1 MPKINITH
9 IVGRIQERIEQL
21 ERGDALEARDINALL
36 TKEQQQNL
44 KDAWT
49 KQQILRKIHKPPKT
63 NEEAQK
69 IGWKTIREVRLE
81 VYKQALQEAQDNVG
95 DGFEKLQRQIEV
107 KAARVF
113 MDAFCQAKDEGKNA
127 WSAGNIALRRNGF
140 NRVDG
145 QSYSY
150 SNTRDKEVNEMED
163 NLRQRIENDLSAEEK
178 EQLELSREYDK
189 AVAKRRKGT

>member
-1 MPKINITH
+1 MPKLNVTH
-9 IVGRIQERIEQL
+9 LVGRIQERIEQL

-36 TKEQQQNL
+36 TKEQQQKL

-49 KQQILRKIHKPPKT
+49 VQQALRKIHKPPKS

-81 VYKQALQEAQDNVG
+81 IYKQALQEAQDGVD
-95 DGFEKLQRQIEV
+95 DGIEKLLHQSEV
-107 KAARVF
+107 KASRIF
-113 MDAFCQAKDEGKNA
+113 LDAYFSAKDGTNK

-140 NRVDG
+140 NRIDG

-150 SNTRDKEVNEMED
+150 SNKRDREVNEMED
-163 NLRQRIENDLSAEEK
+163 SLRERMEDDLSAEEK

-189 AVAKRRKGT
+189 AVAKRRK

>member
-1 MPKINITH
+1 MPKLNVTH
-9 IVGRIQERIEQL
+9 LVGRIQERIDQL
-21 ERGDALEARDINALL
+21 ERDDALEARDINALL
-36 TKEQQQNL
+36 TKEQQQAL

-49 KQQILRKIHKPPKT
+49 KQQALRKIHKPPKT
-63 NEEAQK
+63 NDQAQK

-81 VYKQALQEAQDNVG
+81 IYKQVLQEAQDGVG
-95 DGFEKLQRQIEV
+95 DGIEKLLHQSEV

-113 MDAFCQAKDEGKNA
+113 MDAFSKAKEEDKNA

-140 NRVDG
+140 NRIDG

-150 SNTRDKEVNEMED
+150 SNKRDREVNEMED
-163 NLRQRIENDLSAEEK
+163 SLRERMEDDLSAEEK

-189 AVAKRRKGT
+189 AVAKRRK

>member
-1 MPKINITH
+1 MPKLNVTH
-9 IVGRIQERIEQL
+9 LVGRIQERIEQL
-21 ERGDALEARDINALL
+21 ERGDTLEARDINALL
-36 TKEQQQNL
+36 TKEQQQEL

-49 KQQILRKIHKPPKT
+49 VQQALRKIHKPPKS

-81 VYKQALQEAQDNVG
+81 IYRQALQEAQDGVG
-95 DGFEKLQRQIEV
+95 DGIEKLLHQSEV
-107 KAARVF
+107 KASRVF
-113 MDAFCQAKDEGKNA
+113 LDAYFNAKEGTNK

-140 NRVDG
+140 NRIDG

-150 SNTRDKEVNEMED
+150 SNKRDREVNEMED
-163 NLRQRIENDLSAEEK
+163 SLRERMEDYLSAEEK

-189 AVAKRRKGT
+189 AVAKRRK

>member
-1 MPKINITH
+1 MPKLNVTH
-9 IVGRIQERIEQL
+9 LVGRIQERIEQL

-36 TKEQQQNL
+36 TKEQQQKL

-49 KQQILRKIHKPPKT
+49 VQQALRKIHKPPKS

-81 VYKQALQEAQDNVG
+81 IYRQALQEAQDGVG
-95 DGFEKLQRQIEV
+95 DGIEKLLHQSEV
-107 KAARVF
+107 KASRVF
-113 MDAFCQAKDEGKNA
+113 LDAYFNAKEGTNK

-140 NRVDG
+140 NRIDG

-150 SNTRDKEVNEMED
+150 SNKRDREVNEMED
-163 NLRQRIENDLSAEEK
+163 SLRERMEDDLSAEEK

-189 AVAKRRKGT
+189 AVAKRRK

>member
-1 MPKINITH
+1 MPKLNVTH
-9 IVGRIQERIEQL
+9 LVGRIQERIEQL

-36 TKEQQQNL
+36 TKEQQQAL
-44 KDAWT
+44 KDSWT
-49 KQQILRKIHKPPKT
+49 KQKALRKIHKPPKT
-63 NEEAQK
+63 YEEVQK

-81 VYKQALQEAQDNVG
+81 IYKQALQEAQDGVG
-95 DGFEKLQRQIEV
+95 DGIEKLLHQSEV

-113 MDAFCQAKDEGKNA
+113 MDAFSKAKDEDKNA

-140 NRVDG
+140 NRIDG

-150 SNTRDKEVNEMED
+150 SNKRDREVNEMED
-163 NLRQRIENDLSAEEK
+163 ILRQRMESDLSAEEK

-189 AVAKRRKGT
+189 AVAKRRK

>member
-1 MPKINITH
+1 MPKLNVTH
-9 IVGRIQERIEQL
+9 LVGRVQERIEQL

-36 TKEQQQNL
+36 TKEQQQKL

-49 KQQILRKIHKPPKT
+49 VQQALRKIHKPPKS

-81 VYKQALQEAQDNVG
+81 IYKQALQEAQDGVG
-95 DGFEKLQRQIEV
+95 DGIEKLLHQSEV
-107 KAARVF
+107 KASRVF
-113 MDAFCQAKDEGKNA
+113 LDAYFNAKEGANK

-140 NRVDG
+140 NRIDG

-150 SNTRDKEVNEMED
+150 SNKRDREVDEMED
-163 NLRQRIENDLSAEEK
+163 SLRERMEDDLSAEEK

-189 AVAKRRKGT
+189 AVVKRRK

>member
-1 MPKINITH
+1 MPKLNVTH
-9 IVGRIQERIEQL
+9 LVGRIQERIEQL

-36 TKEQQQNL
+36 TKEQQQKL

-49 KQQILRKIHKPPKT
+49 VQQALRKIHKPPKS

-81 VYKQALQEAQDNVG
+81 IYKQALQEAQDGVG
-95 DGFEKLQRQIEV
+95 DGIEKLLHQSEV
-107 KAARVF
+107 KASRIF
-113 MDAFCQAKDEGKNA
+113 LDAYFNAKDGTNK

-140 NRVDG
+140 SRIDG
-145 QSYSY
+145 QSYSH
-150 SNTRDKEVNEMED
+150 SNKRDREVKEMED
-163 NLRQRIENDLSAEEK
+163 SLRQRMEDDLSAEEK

-189 AVAKRRKGT
+189 AVAKRRK

>member
-1 MPKINITH
+1 MPKLNVTH
-9 IVGRIQERIEQL
+9 LVGRIQERIEQL

-36 TKEQQQNL
+36 TKEQQQEL

-49 KQQILRKIHKPPKT
+49 KQQALRKIHKPPKSIEET
-63 NEEAQK
+63 NK

-81 VYKQALQEAQDNVG
+81 IYKQALLEAQDGIG
-95 DGFEKLQRQIEV
+95 DGIEKLLHQSEV
-107 KAARVF
+107 KASRVF
-113 MDAFCQAKDEGKNA
+113 LDAYFNAKEGTNK

-140 NRVDG
+140 NRIDG

-150 SNTRDKEVNEMED
+150 SNKRDREVNEMED
-163 NLRQRIENDLSAEEK
+163 SLRERMEADLSAEEK

-189 AVAKRRKGT
+189 AVAKRRK

>member
-1 MPKINITH
+1 MPKLNVTH
-9 IVGRIQERIEQL
+9 LVGRIQERIEQL

-36 TKEQQQNL
+36 TKEQQQEL

-49 KQQILRKIHKPPKT
+49 KQQALRKIHKPPKS
-63 NEEAQK
+63 NEEANN

-81 VYKQALQEAQDNVG
+81 IYKQALQEAQDGVG
-95 DGFEKLQRQIEV
+95 DGIEKLLHQGEV
-107 KAARVF
+107 KASRIF
-113 MDAFCQAKDEGKNA
+113 LDAYFNAKEGTNK

-140 NRVDG
+140 NRIDG

-150 SNTRDKEVNEMED
+150 SNKRDREVNEMED
-163 NLRQRIENDLSAEEK
+163 SLRERMEADLSAEKK

-189 AVAKRRKGT
+189 AVAKRRK

>member
-1 MPKINITH
+1 MPKLNVTH
-9 IVGRIQERIEQL
+9 LVGRIQERIEQL

-36 TKEQQQNL
+36 TKEQQQKL

-49 KQQILRKIHKPPKT
+49 VQQALRKIHKPPKS

-81 VYKQALQEAQDNVG
+81 IYKQALQEAQDGVG
-95 DGFEKLQRQIEV
+95 DGIEKLLQQSEV
-107 KAARVF
+107 KASRVF
-113 MDAFCQAKDEGKNA
+113 LDAYFNAKEGTNK

-140 NRVDG
+140 SRIDG

-150 SNTRDKEVNEMED
+150 SNKRDREVNEMED
-163 NLRQRIENDLSAEEK
+163 SLRERMEDDLSAEEK

-189 AVAKRRKGT
+189 AVAKRRK

>member
-1 MPKINITH
+1 MPKLNITH
-9 IVGRIQERIEQL
+9 LVGRIQERIEQL

-36 TKEQQQNL
+36 TKEQQQEL

-49 KQQILRKIHKPPKT
+49 KQQALRKIHKSPKS
-63 NEEAQK
+63 NEQAQK

-81 VYKQALQEAQDNVG
+81 IYRQALQEAQDGVG
-95 DGFEKLQRQIEV
+95 DGIEKLLHQSEV

-113 MDAFCQAKDEGKNA
+113 MDAYFNAKEGTNK

-140 NRVDG
+140 SMIDG
-145 QSYSY
+145 QNF
-150 SNTRDKEVNEMED
+150 SNSDKRSREMNKWED
-163 NLRQRIENDLSAEEK
+163 SMREKMEADLSAEEK

-189 AVAKRRKGT
+189 AVAKRRK

>member
-1 MPKINITH
+1 MPKLNITH
-9 IVGRIQERIEQL
+9 LVGRIQERIEQL

-36 TKEQQQNL
+36 TKEQKQEL

-49 KQQILRKIHKPPKT
+49 KQQALRKIHKPPKT
-63 NEEAQK
+63 NEEANK

-81 VYKQALQEAQDNVG
+81 TYKQALQEAQDGVG
-95 DGFEKLQRQIEV
+95 DGIEKLLHQSEV

-113 MDAFCQAKDEGKNA
+113 MDAFSKAKEEDKNA

-140 NRVDG
+140 SRIDG

-150 SNTRDKEVNEMED
+150 SNKRDKEVNEMED
-163 NLRQRIENDLSAEEK
+163 SLRERMEDDLSAEEK

-189 AVAKRRKGT
+189 AVAKRRK

>member
-1 MPKINITH
+1 MPKLNITH
-9 IVGRIQERIEQL
+9 LVGRIQERIGQL

-36 TKEQQQNL
+36 TKEQQQAL

-49 KQQILRKIHKPPKT
+49 VQQALRKIHKPPKT

-81 VYKQALQEAQDNVG
+81 IYKQALQEAQDGMG
-95 DGFEKLQRQIEV
+95 DGIEKLLHQSEV

-113 MDAFCQAKDEGKNA
+113 LDAYFNAKEGTSK

-140 NRVDG
+140 NRIDG
-145 QSYSY
+145 QSYS
-150 SNTRDKEVNEMED
+150 NGDKRSREMNAWED
-163 NLRQRIENDLSAEEK
+163 SMREKMEADLSAEEK
-178 EQLELSREYDK
+178 EQLELSREYDR
-189 AVAKRRKGT
+189 AVAKRRK

>member
-1 MPKINITH
+1 MPKLNVTH
-9 IVGRIQERIEQL
+9 LVGRIQERIEQL

-36 TKEQQQNL
+36 TKEQQQAL
-44 KDAWT
+44 KDVWT
-49 KQQILRKIHKPPKT
+49 KQQSLRKTHKPPKT
-63 NEEAQK
+63 NEEANK

-81 VYKQALQEAQDNVG
+81 IYKQAPQEAQDGVG
-95 DGFEKLQRQIEV
+95 DGIEKLLHQSEV

-113 MDAFCQAKDEGKNA
+113 MDAFSKAKEEDKNA

-140 NRVDG
+140 SRVDG

-150 SNTRDKEVNEMED
+150 SNTRDIEVNEMED
-163 NLRQRIENDLSAEEK
+163 SLRQRFENGLSEEEK

-189 AVAKRRKGT
+189 AVAKRRK